1 MTWYKD
7 WFRDAN
13 YGIAYDHRDESE
25 AESMIDLI
33 ELAIGRDT
41 RRRVLDVACGSG
53 RHALSF
59 ARRGYLDVT
68 GIDLSPML
76 LDEARAA
83 AKAEGFS
90 VTFFERDMR
99 DIPDGLFDLA
109 TNLFT
114 SFGYFES
121 DHDNAGVIDAI
132 ARHLSPGGYLVIDF
146 FNSAWV
152 LSHHVAHD
160 VRVLPSG
167 TILEQSRWTE
177 HGRVEKRLL
186 LHESNSAEAREF
198 IESVRMFELSD
209 FERMFAAAG
218 LTLERTCG
226 SYSGEPFDIV
236 RSERLIMF
244 AKK

>member
-13 YGIAYDHRDESE
+13 YGVAYDHRDESE

-83 AKAEGFS
+83 ANAESFA
-90 VTFFERDMR
+90 VIFLERDMR
-99 DIPDGLFDLA
+99 NIPEETFDLA

-121 DHDNAGVIDAI
+121 DEDNASVIGAI
-132 ARHLSPGGYLVIDF
+132 AQHLSPGGYLVIDF

-177 HGRVEKRLL
+177 NGRVEKRLIL
-186 LHESNSAEAREF
+186 REPNTTDAREF

-218 LTLERTCG
+218 LTLERMFG
-226 SYSGEPFDIV
+226 GYFGEPFDPV
-236 RSERLIMF
+236 QSERLIMF